1 MKLSFIQGMIEDSI
15 RGNTQPFL
23 VNYLTGMMDT
33 RLFLR
38 RSVKQLIYGY
48 EDDLLD
54 MAKDQMPEK
63 IKSNRFSLIQ
73 DVRFDYLIFCLCNC

>member
-1 MKLSFIQGMIEDSI
+1 M
-15 RGNTQPFL
+15 
-23 VNYLTGMMDT
+23 NYLTGMMDT

-38 RSVKQLIYGY
+38 RSVGQLINGY

-63 IKSNRFSLIQ
+63 IKSNRFSLMQ
-73 DVRFDYLIFCLCNC
+73 DVRF

>member
-1 MKLSFIQGMIEDSI
+1 MIEDSI
-15 RGNTQPFL
+15 IGSTKPYL
-23 VNYLTGMMDT
+23 VNYLTNMMDT

-38 RSVKQLIYGY
+38 RSVGQLMHGY

-63 IKSNRFSLIQ
+63 VKSNRFSLMK
-73 DVRFDYLIFCLCNC
+73 DVRYFNFACKFIKK